1 MVPAYVWGWN
11 EKILS
16 RGVHKVCPLAVRAK
30 ERRHVLDL
38 GGAGGRCFFTVRKS
52 ARAKRL
58 RLIVNHAGLTVVTPA
73 RNFSLQEIRLLL
85 EPHKAWI
92 LKNLERIKLL
102 APPHVPGPPEPVPE
116 RVVLKA
122 LEESWRVVLSDATRE
137 RMSAQDGILRL
148 PGDFGRQE
156 ALVALRRWVLS
167 RAREALPVLL
177 AELAAEQGLIVRRVT
192 VKELKSRWGSCSSI
206 GNVNL
211 NARLLFLSP
220 GLMRHVL
227 LHELCHLDEMNH
239 SPAFY
244 ERLRSMDPEADRH
257 AAELKEAWRLVPLWA
272 YR

>member
-177 AELAAEQGLIVRRVT
+177 AELAAEQGPRLPALSQPPPCTATALRGRY
-192 VKELKSRWGSCSSI
+192 SCQWS
-206 GNVNL
+206 VV
-211 NARLLFLSP
+211 A
-220 GLMRHVL
+220 LMRQ
-227 LHELCHLDEMNH
+227 
-239 SPAFY
+239 A
-244 ERLRSMDPEADRH
+244 
-257 AAELKEAWRLVPLWA
+257 
-272 YR
+272 